1 MSAGGGIYGFDMR
14 LRPTCASGGALG
26 GRGAVNQRGSRAEI
40 DTESGQEEEED
51 DDDGGEGRRR

>member
-51 DDDGGEGRRR
+51 DDDGGD

>member
-40 DTESGQEEEED
+40 DTESGQEEED
-51 DDDGGEGRRR
+51 DEGGGEGRRR